1 MKNEDKK
8 PRNIFQEE
16 NGKNS
21 ATRVV
26 FVLWGLGVLFVWT
39 IVSIGQQNLQ
49 NLDQSII
56 YVLGI
61 LMTGKVGQKYF
72 EDSPEPGTGNGP

>member
-1 MKNEDKK
+1 M
-8 PRNIFQEE
+8 PGHIFQEE

-26 FVLWGLGVLFVWT
+26 FVLWGLGVLAVWI
-39 IVSIGQQNLQ
+39 IVSIGQQQLQ
-49 NLDQSII
+49 ILDPSII

-61 LMTGKVGQKYF
+61 LMTGKVGQKWF
-72 EDSPEPGTGNGP
+72 ENPPKPGNGGGQ